1 MMNESIRSETHLPVC
16 NYALGELLSRTLTA
30 TPAVSTTI
38 YDRIWE
44 STGMLVHHLES
55 FTDSL
60 VVTDG
65 GRPVGFIGSKEI
77 LSGTLQNP
85 TYDFFNNTLVGK
97 IKNDG
102 LVIITPETKLSDLIK
117 EWRQT
122 GRAFS
127 IISNQYGGYSVIS
140 ARKLLEVGV
149 SCNTDIK
156 VGDMPKKRIVSF
168 KQNQTVKEVIDSMFE
183 NKTRRL
189 ILENTSQFLSDRIII
204 EKIATDLKYLQDIDN
219 FLDMKASI
227 FKLENAKMITADT
240 KVPELC
246 KIMYGM
252 LHPYVMTK
260 DQVISPW
267 DLVLILESKELTSY
281 DWQKFT

>member
-1 MMNESIRSETHLPVC
+1 MSESIRPETNLPVC
-16 NYALGELLSRTLTA
+16 NYSLGKLLSRTLTVV
-30 TPAVSTTI
+30 PAVSTTV
-38 YDRIWE
+38 YDRVWE

-65 GRPVGFIGSKEI
+65 GRPVGFIGGKEI
-77 LSGTLQNP
+77 MSETLKNP
-85 TYDFFNNTLVGK
+85 TYEFFNNTLVGK

-102 LVIITPETKLSDLIK
+102 LVIVTPETKLLDLLK
-117 EWRQT
+117 EWKQT

-127 IISNQYGGYSVIS
+127 IIPNQYHGYSVIS
-140 ARKLLEVGV
+140 ARKLLEVGI
-149 SCNTDIK
+149 SCDTDIN
-156 VGDMPKKRIVSF
+156 VGDIPKKRIVSF
-168 KQNQTVKEVIDSMFE
+168 KQNQTVREIINSMFE

-189 ILENTSQFLSDRIII
+189 VLENTSQFLSDRIII
-204 EKIATDLKYLQDIDN
+204 EKIATDLRYLQDVDG

-227 FKLENAKMITADT
+227 FKLENGKIIAPDVKISQ
-240 KVPELC
+240 LC
-246 KIMYGM
+246 KMMYGM

-267 DLVLILESKELTSY
+267 DLVMTLESKELTNYS
-281 DWQKFT
+281 WQKFT